1 MPTKAS
7 SSTSAVQAAI
17 TKPQLGDIKS
27 EAIAPN
33 KPTMATV
40 RPAPLVERAVRDTRE
55 NECGFG
61 AAGGTC
67 TYFFF
72 PLQNT
77 MVAMNIMMPGM
88 PKATAGP

>member
-1 MPTKAS
+1 MSKGERQDD
-7 SSTSAVQAAI
+7 VFG
-17 TKPQLGDIKS
+17 QL
-27 EAIAPN
+27 
-33 KPTMATV
+33 
-40 RPAPLVERAVRDTRE
+40 APLRRYARALTRDEAGADDLVHDALVRAYERRATFR
-55 NECGFG
+55 
-61 AAGGTC
+61 AGGTC